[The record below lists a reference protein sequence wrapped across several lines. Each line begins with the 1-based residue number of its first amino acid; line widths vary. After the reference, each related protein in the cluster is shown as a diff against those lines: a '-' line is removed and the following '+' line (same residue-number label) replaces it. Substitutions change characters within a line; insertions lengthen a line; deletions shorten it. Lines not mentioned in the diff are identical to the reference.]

1 MLQKCTAIVDTDLL
15 CSFGPDMSV
24 DWQEG
29 KQWVRCDFLTQAEQE
44 APAHQLAGEEGVL
57 A

>member
-1 MLQKCTAIVDTDLL
+1 
-15 CSFGPDMSV
+15 MSV

-29 KQWVRCDFLTQAEQE
+29 KQRVCCDFLTQAEQE
-44 APAHQLAGEEGVL
+44 AAAHQLAGEEGVL

>member
-1 MLQKCTAIVDTDLL
+1 
-15 CSFGPDMSV
+15 MSA

-29 KQWVRCDFLTQAEQE
+29 KQWLCCDFLTQAEQE
-44 APAHQLAGEEGVL
+44 AAAHQFAREEGVL